1 MRQAAGLDEAAT
13 QTYHPEERDERVQEL
28 IMHLV
33 DRSPSQAL
41 SDFKRQLY
49 NVWSPNSFVS
59 RRILGL
65 SNENTIEAEARRS
78 RWLYGLP
85 RAWLVPL
92 AILVTWSYV
101 VVMVLGLTGL
111 CSCEPSPFKT
121 FSILLLL
128 SLSALGL
135 LVFMSTRYR
144 VAFLFVPLLHT
155 AHLATNA
162 TSLFD
167 RLREPRRALALLALL
182 VLFAHILVTKRHAI
196 GVGG

>member
-1 MRQAAGLDEAAT
+1 M
-13 QTYHPEERDERVQEL
+13 
-28 IMHLV
+28 
-33 DRSPSQAL
+33 
-41 SDFKRQLY
+41 FY
-49 NVWSPNSFVS
+49 NLWSPASLVS
-59 RRILGL
+59 KRLIGVTVV
-65 SNENTIEAEARRS
+65 STSRS
-78 RWLYGLP
+78 EKVERWLYGLP
-85 RAWLVPL
+85 RGWGVALT
-92 AILVTWSYV
+92 ILVTWSYV